1 MRGCVLPVPHSTAV
15 SKGEEMNVFLFS
27 YYFCPDSNISWPTL
41 DTDLSRHFSFVPLP
55 LFQFPN
61 PYFALQSVAG
71 RLLLCAQKPQEC
83 GRVTDH
89 TPHTCWYFYEIGSVI
104 FNPTCQQ
111 RKMTSSVVTILK
123 IPCPFPR
130 ESEEN
135 CSCLWGKTKIQMS
148 MCCSEMKLG
157 GQSHCPQT
165 QKPKVFIWQLSLIL
179 TVLLIWDWEWHMANV
194 RELMVAGSAHLILI
208 WDLYPWAV
216 ALGDM
221 SGLNCVFWDF
231 SIYIINNSSN

>member
-1 MRGCVLPVPHSTAV
+1 MCSEFQVPLTLFQWICKCRNKPKLCLYTKQSKEKRYKQRTFPGLFHLFMMSFHLTYLFENQNMKGCVLPVPHSTAV

-165 QKPKVFIWQLSLIL
+165 QKPKVFIW
-179 TVLLIWDWEWHMANV
+179 
-194 RELMVAGSAHLILI
+194 
-208 WDLYPWAV
+208 
-216 ALGDM
+216 
-221 SGLNCVFWDF
+221 
-231 SIYIINNSSN
+231 